1 MVEQNRNAFWPTT
14 PLFTLFFNQFSSWFN
29 SFPFFW
35 AGSTT
40 SRANAYIGVKSI
52 LWLSKS
58 LLSSVFFCLVATIPK
73 NVTFSVAFHSQETEH
88 ILGYHQKSNWP
99 SLPKVLLSPQFS
111 SSCYSKS
118 FLPLKLQYSSFFFDV
133 LTTLQLNFGKINL
146 VCTESV

>member
-1 MVEQNRNAFWPTT
+1 MPSGLLL
-14 PLFTLFFNQFSSWFN
+14 PYLLCFSINFLVDSIL
-29 SFPFFW
+29 SLSS
-35 AGSTT
+35 GQGLLLLGKCIHT
-40 SRANAYIGVKSI
+40 RVKSI

-133 LTTLQLNFGKINL
+133 LTTLQLNFGEINL
-146 VCTESV
+146 VCTPESV

>member
-1 MVEQNRNAFWPTT
+1 MPSGLLL
-14 PLFTLFFNQFSSWFN
+14 PYLLCFSINFLVDSIL
-29 SFPFFW
+29 SLSS
-35 AGSTT
+35 GQGLLLLGKCIHT
-40 SRANAYIGVKSI
+40 RVKSI

-111 SSCYSKS
+111 SSYYVIPKVFCPWNYSTAV
-118 FLPLKLQYSSFFFDV
+118 SSLMFWLLF
-133 LTTLQLNFGKINL
+133 NSIL
-146 VCTESV
+146 VK